1 MSTQSL
7 QAINLE
13 RDSWDEARFERLLRL
28 VASLQGSLPAAAREA
43 PERQGRWEKGPAREE
58 IESRAYQLY
67 LQRGRAHGRAL
78 EDWLRAER
86 ELLARHEMSDPRL
99 RVALAFGFLKGL

>member
-1 MSTQSL
+1 MATHSVRAFNS
-7 QAINLE
+7 E
-13 RDSWDEARFERLLRL
+13 RDSWDEERFERLLRL
-28 VASLQGSLPAAAREA
+28 VASLQGSLPATAKVATD
-43 PERQGRWEKGPAREE
+43 RQGRRETSTTREE

-67 LQRGRAHGRAL
+67 LQRGRVHGRAL

-86 ELLARHEMSDPRL
+86 EVLAKYEMSDPKL